1 MPGPPIVA
9 VGKAP
14 ADWCTSCLKINI
26 HDNSQDCH
34 VLLGWSV
41 CRNLKHELPFIS
53 KVRLVFHSGSSRTE
67 DLMGDWTFFSNH
79 GHVLVCL
86 SRNHDARLRDV
97 AAEVGITERAVQKI
111 VRDLQDAGFLVI
123 SKQGRCNRY
132 RINRRKSLRHDLE
145 SHCTVG
151 KLLSLVSRAEP
162 RAEPRAEQE
171 NAGVEPPAV
180 SAVPD
185 TQTEP
190 GEASPTKKEEVA
202 DKPVPPDTRQQGS
215 LF

>member
-34 VLLGWSV
+34 ELLGWSV

-53 KVRLVFHSGSSRTE
+53 KVRLVFHSGSTRTE
-67 DLMGDWTFFSNH
+67 NLMGDWTFFSNY

-162 RAEPRAEQE
+162 LAEQE
-171 NAGVEPPAV
+171 NAGVKPPAV
-180 SAVPD
+180 GAVPE
-185 TQTEP
+185 TQPEP

-202 DKPVPPDTRQQGS
+202 DKPIPPDTRQQGS